1 MSECYFTKIHGFGPM
16 DKHGYHYST
25 TECGCRN
32 GDHKEVGK
40 LDLAGQN
47 YLYRNDKDQT
57 VVGYHA
63 LMDDGEEHPIY
74 NKIAEIQYEVYKK
87 IYKGNTSVLTTKQYY
102 EKVADLVYE
111 RYVKEDSRFSTI
123 IEKFTKDHPQ
133 TCEGVAK

>member
-1 MSECYFTKIHGFGPM
+1 MSECYFEENHGFGPV
-16 DKHGYHYST
+16 DKWGYCYST
-25 TECGCRN
+25 TVCACSEN
-32 GDHKEVGK
+32 HENGK
-40 LDLAGQN
+40 LNLAGKN
-47 YLYRNDKDQT
+47 YLYKNSKGET
-57 VVGYHA
+57 IVGYHA

>member
-1 MSECYFTKIHGFGPM
+1 MSECNFTEIHGFGPM

-25 TECGCRN
+25 EECGCRN

-40 LDLAGQN
+40 LNLAGKN

-74 NKIAEIQYEVYKK
+74 NKIAEIQYEVYNN

>member
-1 MSECYFTKIHGFGPM
+1 MSNCYFTQSYGFGPM
-16 DKHGYHYST
+16 DKHGYHYMT
-25 TECGCRN
+25 TECACGKHPN
-32 GDHKEVGK
+32 SGK

-57 VVGYHA
+57 VIGYHA

-87 IYKGNTSVLTTKQYY
+87 NKNIELASKSFYQ
-102 EKVADLVYE
+102 KVSDLVHE
-111 RYVKEDSRFSTI
+111 RYVKKDSSFSTI
-123 IEKFTKDHPQ
+123 IEKFTKDNPL